1 MPPKNTQPSTK
12 DPANTVKVT
21 YLQRSRKTSK
31 EPSADDLATPSSS
44 TSVSR
49 KPTNNI
55 KSRTDALFKTPENPP
70 IRIVDFRTET
80 SPKRLQHER
89 SGSVV
94 LLEQV
99 AKDTKSISSGAS
111 PDNKSLSSVSRI
123 SQPST
128 NRSQTPTSEANPDN
142 ISIADSIAESIS
154 ISGSNRIKR
163 TEVER
168 KQYFENQS
176 ECGSI
181 EGHRAFCTR
190 CKEWV
195 RLSPRQSYY
204 VKPWEVHRAKCDQ
217 KLPVKHTYKDLGLIA
232 TIPFIVPRTEKIR
245 KVLLALDDSA
255 ETVEPDQVKC
265 KTCQDWV
272 PLEKKYS
279 IRSWSRHKGACR
291 SNQKPGDIEQTL
303 ERKLFF
309 MCDAQFKNFRD
320 KHTVECRAC
329 NEAVAL
335 KADPDYDLDLWLEHK
350 KTCHLPPEAQLRPL
364 SASGSTKAGQEMQPQ
379 SNVDSTIDSA
389 QPDQH
394 TVESTST
401 ITNPDTRVTSTAR
414 PVVPPESA
422 TLSTTD
428 SERTLVPSSSSI
440 SIPSF
445 SPQVDTE
452 PTASNSRKRPRDS
465 NEDGGVDEGKES
477 DVVMDGERPARRSR
491 LAGYIPEEKEAPTG
505 LGWFTL
511 PFQAFVKGFKESLTT
526 WDS

>member
-12 DPANTVKVT
+12 DPHVANTVKVT

-55 KSRTDALFKTPENPP
+55 KSKTDALFKTPENPP

-80 SPKRLQHER
+80 SPKRLQHEASALVR

-99 AKDTKSISSGAS
+99 SKDTKSISSGAS
-111 PDNKSLSSVSRI
+111 PDNKSLSSISRI

-128 NRSQTPTSEANPDN
+128 
-142 ISIADSIAESIS
+142 
-154 ISGSNRIKR
+154 K
-163 TEVER
+163 
-168 KQYFENQS
+168 
-176 ECGSI
+176 
-181 EGHRAFCTR
+181 
-190 CKEWV
+190 
-195 RLSPRQSYY
+195 
-204 VKPWEVHRAKCDQ
+204 
-217 KLPVKHTYKDLGLIA
+217 KHTYKDLGLIA

-265 KTCQDWV
+265 KTCQEWV

-291 SNQKPGDIEQTL
+291 SNQKPSDIEQTL

-335 KADPDYDLDLWLEHK
+335 KADPDYDLDLWLEHT

-452 PTASNSRKRPRDS
+452 PTASTSRKRPRDS
-465 NEDGGVDEGKES
+465 NEDGDIDEGKES
-477 DVVMDGERPARRSR
+477 DVDMDGERPARRSR